1 MVLVLCIGDLHIPH
15 RVADLPAKFKSLL
28 VPGKIQHVLCTGDL
42 CVREAHDY
50 LRALAPDVHVVRGQ
64 FDEPRPSRGGG
75 GVSGGASPHQQQQH
89 PDAKTVRVG
98 DFTIGLIHGHQV
110 TPWGD
115 ADALAA
121 RKREL
126 GADVLVCGT
135 VRRVGARALD
145 DGGLLVTP
153 GSATG
158 AFGGPEPPTRGDER
172 GGGDGDANPSFV
184 LMDVDGGRITAYVY
198 ELVGDEVRVDKVEH
212 GR

>member
-75 GVSGGASPHQQQQH
+75 SHQQQQQH
-89 PDAKTVRVG
+89 ADAKTVRVG

-126 GADVLVCGT
+126 GWQHWVDNAK
-135 VRRVGARALD
+135 AL
-145 DGGLLVTP
+145 LLLKYP
-153 GSATG
+153 QSY
-158 AFGGPEPPTRGDER
+158 PPPF
-172 GGGDGDANPSFV
+172 NSV
-184 LMDVDGGRITAYVY
+184 
-198 ELVGDEVRVDKVEH
+198 
-212 GR
+212 

>member
-75 GVSGGASPHQQQQH
+75 SHQQQQQ
-89 PDAKTVRVG
+89 PADAKTVRVG

-158 AFGGPEPPTRGDER
+158 AFGGPEPPTRGDDG

>member
-1 MVLVLCIGDLHIPH
+1 M
-15 RVADLPAKFKSLL
+15 
-28 VPGKIQHVLCTGDL
+28 
-42 CVREAHDY
+42 
-50 LRALAPDVHVVRGQ
+50 
-64 FDEPRPSRGGG
+64 
-75 GVSGGASPHQQQQH
+75 
-89 PDAKTVRVG
+89 
-98 DFTIGLIHGHQV
+98 
-110 TPWGD
+110 
-115 ADALAA
+115 
-121 RKREL
+121 
-126 GADVLVCGT
+126 CGT

>member
-75 GVSGGASPHQQQQH
+75 SHQQQQQH
-89 PDAKTVRVG
+89 ADAKTVRVG

-135 VRRVGARALD
+135 MRRVGARALD